1 MMKEVNKVEEWMNH
15 INYWTYTRADYWIL
29 TFRSSE

>member
-1 MMKEVNKVEEWMNH
+1 MNH
-15 INYWTYTRADYWIL
+15 INYWTYTRADDWIF